1 MSTTFGVYK
10 RESAIELED
19 DMLPISFFEDDD
31 TIDEMFIKVA
41 FRGNYNATT
50 RWKNDL
56 APFLSDDT
64 KIYPLDNSAQGIYT
78 IGDFRKLLNEQEV

>member
-10 RESAIELED
+10 GEGIIELED
-19 DMLPISFFEDDD
+19 DMLPVSFFEDDD
-31 TIDEMFIKVA
+31 AIYEQFIKVA
-41 FRGNYNATT
+41 HRGRIYDY
-50 RWKNDL
+50 WLNDL

-78 IGDFRKLLNEQEV
+78 IGDFKKVLKESEL